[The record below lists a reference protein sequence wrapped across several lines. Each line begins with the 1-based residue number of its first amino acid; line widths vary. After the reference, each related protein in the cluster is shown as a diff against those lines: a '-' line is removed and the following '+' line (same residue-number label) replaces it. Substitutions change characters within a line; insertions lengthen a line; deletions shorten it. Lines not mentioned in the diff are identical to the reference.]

1 MGVAC
6 RNAQLGTTEEED
18 DLEHTGH
25 TYFSHCVRQPAHQ
38 TGAGAQAL
46 GTSRAS
52 SPRIYPVLLLQGAD
66 AETTSGPALGVM
78 GGYRPL
84 VWEDLTICFSQHGGW
99 HESCQWQGTAFCLVF
114 WLAFAQLL
122 RLVRPQLLDPEGA
135 TDHPIIRGDS
145 HRSPVRWKP
154 SRSVQGLP
162 LNRML
167 CLVGHLLEMSNIPDV
182 I

>member
-6 RNAQLGTTEEED
+6 RNAQLGTSEEED

-145 HRSPVRWKP
+145 HRSPVRWKALEIC
-154 SRSVQGLP
+154 SRVAIEPYALSGWSP
-162 LNRML
+162 
-167 CLVGHLLEMSNIPDV
+167 P
-182 I
+182 

>member
-6 RNAQLGTTEEED
+6 RNAQLGTSEAED

-46 GTSRAS
+46 HTSRAS

-84 VWEDLTICFSQHGGW
+84 VWEDLTICSVSMVAGM
-99 HESCQWQGTAFCLVF
+99 S
-114 WLAFAQLL
+114 LASGRE
-122 RLVRPQLLDPEGA
+122 RL
-135 TDHPIIRGDS
+135 
-145 HRSPVRWKP
+145 
-154 SRSVQGLP
+154 SVSYFG
-162 LNRML
+162 
-167 CLVGHLLEMSNIPDV
+167 
-182 I
+182 